1 MKPKTQWRAD
11 TQLVHGGA
19 PTLASPGA
27 GPVNVPVVRTSTV
40 RFDSVGTMAQYY
52 QRRRD
57 GERIAGYG
65 RHGLDTHQALEEA
78 VTQLEGGYRS
88 WLTPSG
94 LSAIALVFIALCQ
107 PGDHVLVADSVYS
120 PVRQLDRTLLARYGV
135 TLDYFS
141 PQRDDLSALIRPNT
155 RLLYLESPGSLLF
168 EVTDF
173 PAIAAL
179 AREHGVLVVADN
191 TWSSGYFF
199 QPLRHGAHITL
210 QAATKY
216 LAGHSDV
223 MQGVVTVDGPE
234 LAARIGAAWDAL
246 GLTVGADDAYLTLR
260 GIRTLG
266 VRLRQHQSN
275 ALRIAAHL
283 QQHPEVSRVFYPALP
298 EDPGHPLW
306 RRDFSGAN
314 GLLSFAFRRADA
326 QFAADFV
333 DALTLFAIGASWG
346 GYESLALIAEP
357 SRLAEHA
364 AWRDAGATELPVVR
378 LHVGLEDWRD
388 LAQDIDTAFRL
399 ADGETP

>member
-1 MKPKTQWRAD
+1 MNKKVQLRPD

-19 PTLASPGA
+19 PKLAVPGA
-27 GPVNVPVVRTSTV
+27 GPINVPVVRTSTV
-40 RFDSVGTMAQYY
+40 RFDSVDTLARYS
-52 QRRRD
+52 QRRQD
-57 GERIAGYG
+57 GERIASYG
-65 RHGLDTHQALEEA
+65 RHGLETHQALEEA

-94 LSAIALVFIALCQ
+94 LSAIALVFIALCE

-120 PVRQLDRTLLARYGV
+120 PVRMLDRTLLARYGV

-141 PQRDDLSALIRPNT
+141 PERDDLRTLIRPNT

-173 PAIAAL
+173 PALAAL
-179 AREHGVLVVADN
+179 AREQGVLVVSDN

-199 QPLRHGAHITL
+199 QPLRHGADVTL

-223 MQGVVTVDGPE
+223 MQGVVTVNDAQ
-234 LAARIGAAWDAL
+234 LAARIGAGHDAL

-266 VRLRQHQSN
+266 VRMRQHQSN

-283 QQHPEVSRVFYPALP
+283 QQHAEVSRVFYPALP
-298 EDPGHPLW
+298 DHPGHRLW
-306 RRDFSGAN
+306 QRDFTGAN

-326 QFAADFV
+326 RFAADFV

-346 GYESLALIAEP
+346 GYESLALIAAP
-357 SRLAEHA
+357 SRLAEHSS
-364 AWRDAGATELPVVR
+364 WHDARLPVVR
-378 LHVGLEDWRD
+378 LHVGLEDWQD
-388 LAQDIDTAFRL
+388 LAQDIDAAFRQ
-399 ADGETP
+399 AGGETP